1 MKYKEADVTYCG
13 VRAKKI
19 RKAEPVLS
27 EKAMLMLYQYI
38 KERYKIHIRKD
49 VEKLPKPWTT
59 NEILLNYRF
68 TNVRREHDT
77 ETKWLIENIATNKDL
92 SYDDKL
98 MNCILFRL
106 YNKKETMELIGGPV
120 RFEGFDP
127 EEHRSVLETFEEA
140 NPDET
145 LFTTAFWTSGLKRAM
160 KKYVGG
166 EDIPAVRTLFYAKY
180 LYDRGILE
188 GVKKAKN
195 QEEAFSAL
203 KNFCGIGDFLG
214 YQMWVDMTYI
224 KEFPFSENEF
234 TVAGPGCRMGLD
246 FLFVDKDG
254 MSYEECLFWLR
265 DNIDEEFRR
274 REFKWNPKKLMVD
287 VPEGE
292 RCLNIMSLE
301 NCFCEFSKYY
311 RTSEGIS
318 RPRKRYNGQKEGK
331 R

>member
-1 MKYKEADVTYCG
+1 MKYKEADVPYCG
-13 VRAKKI
+13 VNAKKI
-19 RKAEPVLS
+19 KRAEPVVS

-38 KERYKIHIRKD
+38 KERYKIHVRKD

-59 NEILLNYRF
+59 NEILLNYKF

-77 ETKWLIENIATNKDL
+77 ETTWLIENIATNKNL
-92 SYDDKL
+92 SYDNKL

-120 RFEGFDP
+120 NFDNFNP
-127 EEHRSVLETFEEA
+127 EDHRGLIETFIEA
-140 NPDET
+140 NPQIP
-145 LFTTAFWTSGLKRAM
+145 LFTTAFYTSGTKMGMMKYIEEENPAM
-160 KKYVGG
+160 
-166 EDIPAVRTLFYAKY
+166 RTLYYVKY
-180 LYDRGILE
+180 LYEHGILDRI
-188 GVKKAKN
+188 KAAEN
-195 QEEAFSAL
+195 QQEAFKAL
-203 KNFCGIGDFLG
+203 TSFFGIGDFLG
-214 YQMWVDMTYI
+214 YQMFVDMTYI
-224 KEFPFSENEF
+224 KKFPFSENEF

-265 DNIDEEFRR
+265 DNIDDEFRR

-311 RTSEGIS
+311 RASEGIS
-318 RPRKRYNGQKEGK
+318 RPKNRYPGK
-331 R
+331 KD